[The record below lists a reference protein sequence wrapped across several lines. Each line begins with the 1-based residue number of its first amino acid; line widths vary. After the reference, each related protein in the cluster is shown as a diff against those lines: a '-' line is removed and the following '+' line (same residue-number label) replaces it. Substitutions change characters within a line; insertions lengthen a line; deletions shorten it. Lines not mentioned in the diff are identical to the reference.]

1 MLNAII
7 DDFVALYES
16 NAKQR
21 SDEWYQLIKSTVGG
35 SDMGV
40 IAGVNPYKCIR
51 DFIKERVGD
60 TPFSGNLACW
70 WGTVFEDIIA
80 RIIELDCNTS
90 VKGAEITITN
100 EHMPGIRFSPDG
112 YCVVRMHNDGEQL
125 VLRNMS
131 GGIAYGEEP
140 GSSRV
145 ICDDDCEHCRD
156 FIALVEIKCPLR
168 RKPNE
173 SIPPYYVSQIH
184 SGLCFSP
191 IAHFGMFT
199 EAVIRKRGLY
209 NVFRDPLV
217 AWGIIGIYGDESHD
231 AREVD
236 LGCVSCETLEWYLK
250 RMCGSDA
257 EFTYEWGDPSFERG
271 DQFAERDRLRRAA
284 PAGRRLVA
292 VLPWIAEQLHNKF
305 VERNTSFLQELV
317 PDIRMFHKM
326 VNEARAEGSSH
337 RFHPDY
343 VDPDEIE
350 SPKRRAKRELSKS
363 EQDFYGGIELDF
375 APPTIA
381 DAPAN
386 TTKRP
391 QKTPAHASAR
401 PPMPARVPKKE
412 YFVQQRERAE
422 ESFYTDIELPSR
434 LRS

>member
-1 MLNAII
+1 
-7 DDFVALYES
+7 
-16 NAKQR
+16 
-21 SDEWYQLIKSTVGG
+21 
-35 SDMGV
+35 
-40 IAGVNPYKCIR
+40 
-51 DFIKERVGD
+51 
-60 TPFSGNLACW
+60 
-70 WGTVFEDIIA
+70 
-80 RIIELDCNTS
+80 
-90 VKGAEITITN
+90 
-100 EHMPGIRFSPDG
+100 
-112 YCVVRMHNDGEQL
+112 
-125 VLRNMS
+125 
-131 GGIAYGEEP
+131 
-140 GSSRV
+140 
-145 ICDDDCEHCRD
+145 
-156 FIALVEIKCPLR
+156 
-168 RKPNE
+168 
-173 SIPPYYVSQIH
+173 
-184 SGLCFSP
+184 
-191 IAHFGMFT
+191 
-199 EAVIRKRGLY
+199 
-209 NVFRDPLV
+209 
-217 AWGIIGIYGDESHD
+217 
-231 AREVD
+231 
-236 LGCVSCETLEWYLK
+236 
-250 RMCGSDA
+250 MCGSDA

-292 VLPWIAEQLHNKF
+292 VLPWIAEQLHYKF